1 MRFNKMLYPIAIEV
15 GDQNTSYGV
24 IVPDILGCYSAG
36 DSLEEAIENTRE
48 AITVHLETLVD
59 MNVDIPLPKAVDSNL
74 NNDEYRG
81 MLWALVDVDVS
92 KYLGKTEKVNVTLP
106 SRLIHMIDEKVASD
120 KSRYKSRS
128 GYLASLAEQA
138 LIKN

>member
-1 MRFNKMLYPIAIEV
+1 MLYPVAIEI

-36 DSLEEAIENTRE
+36 DTLEEAIENTRE

-59 MNVDIPLPKAVDSNL
+59 MNADIPLPKAVDSNL

-81 MLWALVDVDVS
+81 MLWALIDVDVS

>member
-48 AITVHLETLVD
+48 AIAVHLETLVD